1 MDLHANHLRQVSFE
15 SVHSAFVAQHIL
27 PEQRLLADEA
37 GWEGV
42 LAYIKDED
50 VAERLR
56 GKWTREQ
63 GRLTNGNISAER
75 WVELE
80 AEIDKAGSPPF
91 P

>member
-1 MDLHANHLRQVSFE
+1 VDLQTFTYGKYAE

-37 GWEGV
+37 GWESV

-56 GKWTREQ
+56 AKWMREQ
-63 GRLTNGNISAER
+63 GRLTNGGSSVER
-75 WVELE
+75 WTELE
-80 AEIDKAGSPPF
+80 AEIDKAGSLLLP
-91 P
+91 